1 MTSLDESLL
10 NRIKISCVDEVC
22 TRGWSP
28 TDRAVKR
35 LLAASLEHLSPAE
48 KEPFLLRRPRAIEEE
63 VHFVA
68 GKLER
73 IFFSEFYRFL
83 DIECG
88 HLSNSFKQ
96 LSSQEISDACR
107 DKLDKHLH
115 RLISFSAPA
124 WKQYVRKSAF
134 HSAIDLSRKQ
144 TADFSRNTKDR
155 EPEKPSNY
163 SHENTV
169 RDEIG
174 IEAIENVI
182 PLETAIKKAAPRF
195 QQIMLEWDEVL
206 SSLPEDAQEQLAS
219 VLNDLHGISNALER
233 NLKQTD
239 IEGFLFSYTEG
250 VLSNAEIIRFCEALD
265 DIPSETW
272 LLFFLRFVLGLKC
285 SVILQLF
292 GSLWGPTEGAIR
304 ARTFY
309 VRNRMYEPIRGYTR
323 G

>member
-1 MTSLDESLL
+1 
-10 NRIKISCVDEVC
+10 
-22 TRGWSP
+22 
-28 TDRAVKR
+28 
-35 LLAASLEHLSPAE
+35 
-48 KEPFLLRRPRAIEEE
+48 
-63 VHFVA
+63 
-68 GKLER
+68 
-73 IFFSEFYRFL
+73 
-83 DIECG
+83 
-88 HLSNSFKQ
+88 
-96 LSSQEISDACR
+96 
-107 DKLDKHLH
+107 
-115 RLISFSAPA
+115 
-124 WKQYVRKSAF
+124 
-134 HSAIDLSRKQ
+134 
-144 TADFSRNTKDR
+144 
-155 EPEKPSNY
+155 
-163 SHENTV
+163 
-169 RDEIG
+169 
-174 IEAIENVI
+174 
-182 PLETAIKKAAPRF
+182 
-195 QQIMLEWDEVL
+195 MLEWDEVL